1 MEGSAMSE
9 VQDLLTLVTG
19 GTSDQAAQALGGEA
33 AAAVIGSLTA
43 LRGLTACRC
52 GGAEAFHATHC
63 LADYRPDVES
73 LDAALAVLVFA
84 LAGAGA
90 SS

>member
-9 VQDLLTLVTG
+9 VQDLLTLATAGTG
-19 GTSDQAAQALGGEA
+19 ELSAQALGAEA
-33 AAAVIGSLTA
+33 ASAVIGSLTA
-43 LRGLTACRC
+43 LRALTECRC